1 MKYRIERTTQ
11 FKRDFKLA
19 EKQGM
24 DMTKLADVVRIL
36 SDGEMLPREYLDHEL
51 QGKYKGY
58 RECHIEP
65 DWLLLYKITE
75 SVRVIACE
83 NRFTQQAIQEI
94 GFLSFIK

>member
-11 FKRDFKLA
+11 FKKDFKLA

-24 DMTKLADVVRIL
+24 DMAKLADVVRIL
-36 SDGEMLPREYLDHEL
+36 ADGEMLPGEYLDHEL

-65 DWLLLYKITE
+65 DWLLIYKLTE
-75 SVRVIACE
+75 RVLVLSLVRTGSHS
-83 NRFTQQAIQEI
+83 R
-94 GFLSFIK
+94 LLRK

>member
-24 DMTKLADVVRIL
+24 GMTKLADVIRIL
-36 SDGEMLPREYLDHEL
+36 ADGEMLPREYLDHEL

-65 DWLLLYKITE
+65 DWLLIYKITE
-75 SVRVIACE
+75 NLLVLSLVRTGSHSRLFRKYI
-83 NRFTQQAIQEI
+83 F
-94 GFLSFIK
+94 